1 MKLLALIEQPDHVC
15 YRYRIAALFPF
26 LQARGWSLRVAALAP
41 AVAARMRQLL
51 SASQADVVILQ
62 RKLLPFWQLS
72 LLRKQARVLV
82 YDFDDA
88 LFHRDS
94 YSPRNLRSW
103 KRLAHFWA
111 TVYTADCV
119 LAGNPYLR
127 EKAQELSDPD
137 RVFLMPTCLD
147 PDRYPMSTHLRWGE
161 QVKLAWIGQQS
172 TLACLHY
179 LEGAFAL
186 CRRRLPGLQLH
197 VICDHFPRLQEIT
210 VVPRPWSQTRETQL
224 LAQADIGISWL
235 PDDPWSL
242 GKCGLKVLQ
251 YMAAGLPVVANPVG
265 MNRQMVLHGRTGFLA
280 STPAEWADAILRLA
294 CDPQLRRRM
303 GAEARRLVQRHWS
316 IQRWGPV
323 WAELI
328 QQVAA
333 SPFQSESGPAPCVPW
348 PSAK

>member
-1 MKLLALIEQPDHVC
+1 MKLLALIERPNHVC

-26 LQARGWSLRVAALAP
+26 LQTRGWSIDVVALAP
-41 AVAARMRQLL
+41 SVAARTRQLL
-51 SASQADVVILQ
+51 QASRADVVILQ
-62 RKLLPFWQLS
+62 RKLLPLWQLS
-72 LLRKQARVLV
+72 LLRRQARVLV

-94 YSPRNLRSW
+94 YSPRNVRSW

-111 TVYTADCV
+111 TVYSADRV

-127 EKAQELSDPD
+127 QKAQELSQPD
-137 RVFLMPTCLD
+137 RVFLMPTCLE
-147 PDRYPMSTHLRWGE
+147 PERYPVSTHFRWGE
-161 QVKLAWIGQQS
+161 QVKLVWIGQQS

-197 VICDHFPRLQEIT
+197 VICDRFPRLQEIQ
-210 VVPRPWSQTRETQL
+210 VVPRPWSQAREAQL
-224 LAQADIGISWL
+224 LAQADIGVSWL

-265 MNRQMVLHGRTGFLA
+265 MNRRMVLHGRTGFLA
-280 STPAEWADAILRLA
+280 STPAEWAEAILRLA

-303 GAEARRLVQRHWS
+303 GAQARRLVARHWS

-328 QQVAA
+328 QQAA
-333 SPFQSESGPAPCVPW
+333 AGPARNAPVAGLSISSPL
-348 PSAK
+348 AR